1 MMNRVR
7 ILACLTALSATA
19 GAAGTAAAAGT
30 RTISVEGIGI
40 VTSVPDE
47 AQFSFGVS
55 TTAKTARGA
64 LSGNAARMN
73 RLIAAI
79 KAQGIAAADIQ
90 TSEISLDPNEND
102 NETKIIDF
110 TANNTVTVITKQI
123 TKAGSIVDAAVEA
136 GANVVGGPSLTRSDQ
151 ATLTKQ
157 ALKAA
162 VADARVR
169 ALTIATAAGV
179 KLGAVL
185 SVTESS
191 GSPVTESSA
200 AAKESAASPTP
211 VEPGT
216 TQTEQDVSVTFSIR

>member
-1 MMNRVR
+1 MNRLR

-19 GAAGTAAAAGT
+19 GAAGTAAAAGS

-40 VTSVPDE
+40 VTSVPNE

-55 TTAKTARGA
+55 TTAKTAHAA
-64 LSGNAARMN
+64 LTANAARMN

-79 KAQGIAAADIQ
+79 KAQGIPATDIQ

-110 TANNTVTVITKQI
+110 TASNTVTVLTKQI
-123 TKAGSIVDAAVEA
+123 AKAGSIVDAAVTA
-136 GANVVGGPSLTRSDQ
+136 GSNVVDGPSLTRSDQ
-151 ATLTKQ
+151 TELTKQ

-179 KLGAVL
+179 KLGAVI
-185 SVTESS
+185 SVMESS
-191 GSPVTESSA
+191 GTPVTEASA
-200 AAKESAASPTP
+200 APKESVAAGTP

-216 TQTEQDVSVTFSIR
+216 TQTEEDVSVTFAIR